1 MVLLFQRQLG
11 PPVHTYN
18 IMNTKLKLVLVFLG
32 GVITTLLI
40 EYMLRWQLMVILIYW
55 FFK

>member
-1 MVLLFQRQLG
+1 MQDV
-11 PPVHTYN
+11 PTYN

-32 GVITTLLI
+32 GVITTLVI
-40 EYMLRWQLMVILIYW
+40 EYMLRWEIMVILIWW